1 MKELT
6 RTKRLRI
13 ASLIFILIIAL
24 GFITLK
30 KPKYEFKIS
39 PQQMGAI
46 IADKTYEV
54 YPDPSMKTMNFN
66 DAGMIMVDVRY
77 PSDYSQNHLGDAMN
91 IPVSDILLD
100 DNIQFFDQWL
110 ADSMMVV
117 LYSQNQLEANGP
129 WMLLQQ
135 LGYSNVSV
143 LLGGMNCLN
152 EMDTNSY
159 YNEQVPSY
167 LAEEPKLDFGAYIT
181 GLQKNSGNNNTI
193 RRKIKNIIPIKR
205 KKKNAT
211 EGGC

>member
-6 RTKRLRI
+6 RTKRLQI
-13 ASLIFILIIAL
+13 ATLIFILIIAL

-30 KPKYEFKIS
+30 KPKYEFQIS

-46 IADKTYEV
+46 IADKTYDV

-77 PSDYSQNHLGDAMN
+77 PSDYAQKHLGPAIN

-100 DNIQFFDQWL
+100 DNIQLFKQWQ
-110 ADSMMVV
+110 ADSQRVV

-129 WMLLQQ
+129 WMLLQE
-135 LGYSNVSV
+135 LGYNNVYV

-152 EMDTNSY
+152 KMDTNSY
-159 YNEQVPSY
+159 YEEQTPSY
-167 LAEEPKLDFGAYIT
+167 LVEEPKFDFGAYIA
-181 GLQKNSGNNNTI
+181 GLQKNNGNKTTI
-193 RRKIKNIIPIKR
+193 QTKTKKILPIKR
-205 KKKNAT
+205 KKKATT